1 MRVIVVKWKRIES
14 QKKELATH
22 NSFEKELKESIL
34 QLSTPESLLLCQ
46 HVNLPGLDKITAF
59 EMWRCQCLKLLEH
72 IVESVVDFKYV
83 FRSQS

>member
-34 QLSTPESLLLCQ
+34 QLSTPESLPLYSSPNYSGPYTTKFPLSSDLTALACQ
-46 HVNLPGLDKITAF
+46 AAK
-59 EMWRCQCLKLLEH
+59 K
-72 IVESVVDFKYV
+72 
-83 FRSQS
+83 

>member
-34 QLSTPESLLLCQ
+34 QLSTPESLLLY
-46 HVNLPGLDKITAF
+46 VKYSDISGTGGLLDCHSGK
-59 EMWRCQCLKLLEH
+59 
-72 IVESVVDFKYV
+72 
-83 FRSQS
+83 

>member
-34 QLSTPESLLLCQ
+34 QLSTPESLLLYVLGISGR
-46 HVNLPGLDKITAF
+46 HITKGAFRRVHIDILYSPNDVGGDARNL
-59 EMWRCQCLKLLEH
+59 E
-72 IVESVVDFKYV
+72 
-83 FRSQS
+83 

>member
-34 QLSTPESLLLCQ
+34 QLSTPESLLLY
-46 HVNLPGLDKITAF
+46 PTAA
-59 EMWRCQCLKLLEH
+59 L
-72 IVESVVDFKYV
+72 SVFL
-83 FRSQS
+83 RSLTFAYCPAYSK

>member
-34 QLSTPESLLLCQ
+34 QLSTPESLLL
-46 HVNLPGLDKITAF
+46 
-59 EMWRCQCLKLLEH
+59 
-72 IVESVVDFKYV
+72 
-83 FRSQS
+83 